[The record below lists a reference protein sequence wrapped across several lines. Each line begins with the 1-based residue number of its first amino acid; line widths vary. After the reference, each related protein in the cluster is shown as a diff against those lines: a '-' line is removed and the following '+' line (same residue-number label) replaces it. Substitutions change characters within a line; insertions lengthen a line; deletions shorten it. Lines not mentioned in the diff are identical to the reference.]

1 MLLSYSDG
9 TVLFIFVP
17 QITSSILCFL
27 YFIVFV
33 KKSFR
38 LCWCDLCPFRDVQ
51 MSIEVF
57 IEVE

>member
-17 QITSSILCFL
+17 KITSSILGFL

-33 KKSFR
+33 QKSFNSVGVISALSDMYR
-38 LCWCDLCPFRDVQ
+38 CP
-51 MSIEVF
+51 
-57 IEVE
+57 